1 MFSTS
6 LTRLQERLQRDTR
19 LDHVHVARLVRI
31 FGASQRHIL
40 FVMTLKITPSMDPPL
55 WVHAIAHH
63 VFDDP
68 HDRVQKLKVEP
79 LRTEAL
85 LFESGDY
92 EHIDELPLMR
102 EYIGELKFGFS
113 SERMGEGQHAWKTCS
128 LEYLGAAHAQK
139 KIPS

>member
-19 LDHVHVARLVRI
+19 LDHVSVARLVRI
-31 FGASQRHIL
+31 FGASRRHIL

-55 WVHAIAHH
+55 CPYAIAHH
-63 VFDDP
+63 VFDKAQKAMRLCLASNDP

-102 EYIGELKFGFS
+102 EYIGELKFGSS
-113 SERMGEGQHAWKTCS
+113 SERIGERQRAWKNV
-128 LEYLGAAHAQK
+128 
-139 KIPS
+139 P